1 MFVVRYSFPNVN
13 YRKPKITHNMNK
25 TLIFLLASTLFFTS
39 CKRRQINQSANIPAV
54 TDSTNVV
61 ITQPISKDSA
71 KVIIADVPVKM
82 AENEVDK
89 LKIEDIDFRYLK
101 AKAKVS
107 YKTPNDSKSFT
118 VDIRMK
124 KDSLIWMN
132 ISAFGITGATALF
145 DRNLVKLYNKLEGE
159 YNEYTYT
166 DFSEKFNFNVT
177 YDILQSLII
186 GNRPFKKNKS
196 RVVRENEYYLLK
208 QEQDK
213 VLIDNYI
220 GENKKLKKLL
230 LTQEDTNNKL
240 TLDFDD
246 FTTLNQYLFP
256 NSSLITVDYKSN
268 EDQKMYQTV
277 VNIKHTKV
285 ELLET
290 PLEFPFKVPE
300 KLLKK

>member
-1 MFVVRYSFPNVN
+1 
-13 YRKPKITHNMNK
+13 MNK
-25 TLIFLLASTLFFTS
+25 TLIFLLASTLFFAS
-39 CKRRQINQSANIPAV
+39 CKRRQINKSANVPAV

-61 ITQPISKDSA
+61 STDSISKDSVR
-71 KVIIADVPVKM
+71 VIIADVPVKM
-82 AENEVDK
+82 VENEEDK
-89 LKIEDIDFRYLK
+89 VKIEDIDFIYLK

-107 YKTPNDSKSFT
+107 VKTPKESQNVN

-132 ISAFGITGATALF
+132 VSALGFSVATALF
-145 DRNLVKLYNKLEGE
+145 DKNVVKLYDKFHGE

-166 DFSEKFNFNVT
+166 DFAEKFKFNIS
-177 YDILQSLII
+177 YDILQSLIV

-213 VLIDNYI
+213 VMIDNYI

-240 TLDFDD
+240 TLDFND
-246 FTTLNQYLFP
+246 FTMLNQYLFP

-285 ELLET
+285 ELLEM

>member
-1 MFVVRYSFPNVN
+1 
-13 YRKPKITHNMNK
+13 MNK
-25 TLIFLLASTLFFTS
+25 PFIFLLASTLFFTS
-39 CKRRQINQSANIPAV
+39 CKRQQINKSASLPSI
-54 TDSTNVV
+54 DSVNVAIVNPPV
-61 ITQPISKDSA
+61 IVDSA
-71 KVIIADVPVKM
+71 VVVPNNPVKVV
-82 AENEVDK
+82 ENEEDK
-89 LKIEDIDFRYLK
+89 VKIDEIDFKYLK
-101 AKAKVS
+101 AKAKVT
-107 YKTPNDSKSFT
+107 YKTPNDGRTVT

-132 ISAFGITGATALF
+132 ISQFGITGATALF
-145 DRNLVKLYNKLEGE
+145 NKDVVKFYNKIEGD
-159 YNEYTYT
+159 YNEYTYI
-166 DFSEKFNFNVT
+166 DFSEKFNFNIT
-177 YDILQSLII
+177 YDILQSLIV

-208 QEQDK
+208 QEQDR

-230 LTQEDTNNKL
+230 LTQSDTNNKL
-240 TLDFDD
+240 TLDFND
-246 FTTLNQYLFP
+246 FTMLNQYLFP

-285 ELLET
+285 ELLDT

>member
-1 MFVVRYSFPNVN
+1 
-13 YRKPKITHNMNK
+13 MNK
-25 TLIFLLASTLFFTS
+25 SFVFLLVSTLFFAS
-39 CKRRQINQSANIPAV
+39 CKRQQINKSASVPS
-54 TDSTNVV
+54 TDSVNVAV
-61 ITQPISKDSA
+61 INPPVVVDSTIVTPPNNPV
-71 KVIIADVPVKM
+71 KVI
-82 AENEVDK
+82 ENEEDK
-89 LKIEDIDFRYLK
+89 VKIDEIDFKYLK
-101 AKAKVS
+101 AKAKVT
-107 YKTPNDSKSFT
+107 YKTPNDGRT
-118 VDIRMK
+118 VNVDIRMK

-132 ISAFGITGATALF
+132 ISQFGITGATALF
-145 DRNLVKLYNKLEGE
+145 NKDVVKFYNKIAGE
-159 YNEYTYT
+159 YDEYTYS
-166 DFSEKFNFNVT
+166 DFSEKFNFNIS
-177 YDILQSLII
+177 YDILQSLIV

-208 QEQDK
+208 QEQDR

-246 FTTLNQYLFP
+246 FTMLNQYLFP

-285 ELLET
+285 ELLDT
-290 PLEFPFKVPE
+290 PLAFPFKVPE

>member
-1 MFVVRYSFPNVN
+1 
-13 YRKPKITHNMNK
+13 MNK
-25 TLIFLLASTLFFTS
+25 SLIFLLASILFFAS
-39 CKRRQINQSANIPAV
+39 CKRQQINQSANVPVV

-61 ITQPISKDSA
+61 AIDSVRKDSA
-71 KVIIADVPVKM
+71 RIIIADVPIKM
-82 AENEVDK
+82 AENEEDKVKVD
-89 LKIEDIDFRYLK
+89 DIDFKYLK
-101 AKAKVS
+101 AKAKVAF
-107 YKTPNDSKSFT
+107 KSPKENENVI

-132 ISAFGITGATALF
+132 ISKFGITGATALF
-145 DRNLVKLYNKLEGE
+145 NKDLVKFYNKLEGQ
-159 YNEYTYT
+159 YDEYTYT
-166 DFSEKFNFNVT
+166 DFAEKFKFNIT
-177 YDILQSLII
+177 YDILQSLIV

-240 TLDFDD
+240 TLDFND
-246 FTTLNQYLFP
+246 FSTLNQYLFP

>member
-1 MFVVRYSFPNVN
+1 
-13 YRKPKITHNMNK
+13 MNK
-25 TLIFLLASTLFFTS
+25 PFIFLLASTLFFTS
-39 CKRRQINQSANIPAV
+39 CKRQQINKSASLPSIDSVNVAIVNPPVIVDTAV
-54 TDSTNVV
+54 VV
-61 ITQPISKDSA
+61 PNN
-71 KVIIADVPVKM
+71 PVKVV
-82 AENEVDK
+82 ENEEDK
-89 LKIEDIDFRYLK
+89 VKIDEIDFKYLK
-101 AKAKVS
+101 AKAKVT
-107 YKTPNDSKSFT
+107 YKTPNDGRTVT

-132 ISAFGITGATALF
+132 ISQFGITGATALF
-145 DRNLVKLYNKLEGE
+145 NKDVVKFYNKIEGD
-159 YNEYTYT
+159 YNEYTYV
-166 DFSEKFNFNVT
+166 DFSEKFNFNIT
-177 YDILQSLII
+177 YDILQSLIV

-208 QEQDK
+208 QEQDR

-230 LTQEDTNNKL
+230 LTQSDTNNKL

-246 FTTLNQYLFP
+246 FTMLNQYLFP

-285 ELLET
+285 ELLDT

>member
-1 MFVVRYSFPNVN
+1 
-13 YRKPKITHNMNK
+13 MNK
-25 TLIFLLASTLFFTS
+25 SLIFLLAYTLFFAS
-39 CKRRQINQSANIPAV
+39 CKRQQINKTANTSDKDSVNTTVFTPPVIVKDSVKITTPNIPV
-54 TDSTNVV
+54 
-61 ITQPISKDSA
+61 
-71 KVIIADVPVKM
+71 KVG
-82 AENEVDK
+82 ENEEDK
-89 LKIEDIDFRYLK
+89 VKIDEIDFRYLK

-107 YKTPNDSKSFT
+107 IKSPKESQNVN

-124 KDSLIWMN
+124 KDSLIWIN
-132 ISAFGITGATALF
+132 ISVMGFTGATVLF
-145 DRNLVKLYNKLEGE
+145 DKDIVKFYDKYHGE
-159 YNEYTYT
+159 YNEYTYSA
-166 DFSEKFNFNVT
+166 FGEKFNFNVS
-177 YDILQSLII
+177 YDILQSLIV

-208 QEQDK
+208 QEQDR

-246 FTTLNQYLFP
+246 FTVLNQYLFP

-285 ELLET
+285 ELLDT

>member
-1 MFVVRYSFPNVN
+1 
-13 YRKPKITHNMNK
+13 MNK
-25 TLIFLLASTLFFTS
+25 SFVFLLASTLFFAS
-39 CKRRQINQSANIPAV
+39 CKRQQINKSSNIPSIDSVNVAIV
-54 TDSTNVV
+54 TT
-61 ITQPISKDSA
+61 P
-71 KVIIADVPVKM
+71 IIADSAVVIIPNNPVKVV
-82 AENEVDK
+82 ENEEDK
-89 LKIEDIDFRYLK
+89 VKIDEIDFKYLK
-101 AKAKVS
+101 AKAKVAFKGPKES
-107 YKTPNDSKSFT
+107 QNVN

-132 ISAFGITGATALF
+132 ISALGFSVASALF
-145 DRNLVKLYNKLEGE
+145 DKDIVKFYDKFHGE
-159 YNEYTYT
+159 YNEYTYSA
-166 DFSEKFNFNVT
+166 FAEKFNFNIT
-177 YDILQSLII
+177 YDILQALIV

-208 QEQDK
+208 QEQDR

-246 FTTLNQYLFP
+246 FTMLNQYLFP

-285 ELLET
+285 ELLDT

>member
-1 MFVVRYSFPNVN
+1 
-13 YRKPKITHNMNK
+13 MNK
-25 TLIFLLASTLFFTS
+25 TLIFLLASTLFFAS
-39 CKRRQINQSANIPAV
+39 CKRQQINQSANIPV
-54 TDSTNVV
+54 VSDSTKIVSIDSV
-61 ITQPISKDSA
+61 SRDSA
-71 KVIIADVPVKM
+71 KIIIADVPIK
-82 AENEVDK
+82 AIENEVDK
-89 LKIEDIDFRYLK
+89 LKIEDIDFAYLK

-107 YKTPNDSKSFT
+107 YKTMDDSKSFT

-132 ISAFGITGATALF
+132 ISVIGITGATALF
-145 DRNLVKLYNKLEGE
+145 DKDLVKLYQKIEGK
-159 YNEYTYT
+159 YDEYTYT
-166 DFSEKFNFNVT
+166 DFAEKFNFNVT

-240 TLDFDD
+240 TLDFTD
-246 FTTLNQYLFP
+246 FTMLNQYLFP

-268 EDQKMYQTV
+268 EDQKIYQTV

-290 PLEFPFKVPE
+290 PLEFPFRVPE
-300 KLLKK
+300 KLLKKN

>member
-1 MFVVRYSFPNVN
+1 
-13 YRKPKITHNMNK
+13 MNK
-25 TLIFLLASTLFFTS
+25 PFIFLLASTLFFTS
-39 CKRRQINQSANIPAV
+39 CKRQQINKSASLPSI
-54 TDSTNVV
+54 DSVNVAIVNPPV
-61 ITQPISKDSA
+61 IVDSA
-71 KVIIADVPVKM
+71 VVVPNNPVKVV
-82 AENEVDK
+82 ENEEDK
-89 LKIEDIDFRYLK
+89 VKIDEIDFKYLK
-101 AKAKVS
+101 AKAKVT
-107 YKTPNDSKSFT
+107 YKTPNDGRTVT

-132 ISAFGITGATALF
+132 ISQFGITGATALF
-145 DRNLVKLYNKLEGE
+145 NKDVVKFYNKIEGD
-159 YNEYTYT
+159 YNEYTYV
-166 DFSEKFNFNVT
+166 DFSEKFNFNIT
-177 YDILQSLII
+177 YDILQSLIV

-208 QEQDK
+208 QEQDR

-230 LTQEDTNNKL
+230 LTQSDTNNKL

-246 FTTLNQYLFP
+246 FTMLNQYLFP

-285 ELLET
+285 ELLDT

>member
-1 MFVVRYSFPNVN
+1 
-13 YRKPKITHNMNK
+13 MNK
-25 TLIFLLASTLFFTS
+25 PFIFLLASTLFFTS
-39 CKRRQINQSANIPAV
+39 CRRQQINKSASLPSI
-54 TDSTNVV
+54 DSVNVAIVNPPV
-61 ITQPISKDSA
+61 IVDSA
-71 KVIIADVPVKM
+71 VVVPNNPVKVV
-82 AENEVDK
+82 ENEEDK
-89 LKIEDIDFRYLK
+89 VKIDEIDFKYLK
-101 AKAKVS
+101 AKAKVT
-107 YKTPNDSKSFT
+107 YKTPNDGRTVT

-132 ISAFGITGATALF
+132 ISQFGITGATALF
-145 DRNLVKLYNKLEGE
+145 NKDVVKFYNKIEGD
-159 YNEYTYT
+159 YNEYTYV
-166 DFSEKFNFNVT
+166 DFSEKFNFNIT
-177 YDILQSLII
+177 YDILQSLIV

-208 QEQDK
+208 QEQDR

-230 LTQEDTNNKL
+230 LTQSDTNNKL

-246 FTTLNQYLFP
+246 FTMLNQYLFP

-285 ELLET
+285 ELLDT

>member
-1 MFVVRYSFPNVN
+1 
-13 YRKPKITHNMNK
+13 MNK
-25 TLIFLLASTLFFTS
+25 SLIFLLAYTLFFAS
-39 CKRRQINQSANIPAV
+39 CKRQQINKTAN
-54 TDSTNVV
+54 TSDSTDASKVV
-61 ITQPISKDSA
+61 FTPPVIQKDS
-71 KVIIADVPVKM
+71 VNIVTPNNPVKVG
-82 AENEVDK
+82 ENEEDK
-89 LKIEDIDFRYLK
+89 VKIDEIDFRYLK

-107 YKTPNDSKSFT
+107 IKSPKET
-118 VDIRMK
+118 QNVNVDIRMK
-124 KDSLIWMN
+124 KDSLIWIN
-132 ISAFGITGATALF
+132 ISVMGFTGATVLF
-145 DRNLVKLYNKLEGE
+145 DKDIVKFYDKYHGE
-159 YNEYTYT
+159 YNEYTYSA
-166 DFSEKFNFNVT
+166 FGEKFNFNVS
-177 YDILQSLII
+177 YDILQSLIV

-208 QEQDK
+208 QEQDR

-246 FTTLNQYLFP
+246 FTMLNQYLFP

-285 ELLET
+285 ELLDT

>member
-1 MFVVRYSFPNVN
+1 
-13 YRKPKITHNMNK
+13 MNK
-25 TLIFLLASTLFFTS
+25 SLVFLLASTLFFTS
-39 CKRRQINQSANIPAV
+39 CKRQQINKSSNIPSIDSVNVAV
-54 TDSTNVV
+54 ESS
-61 ITQPISKDSA
+61 P
-71 KVIIADVPVKM
+71 IIADSTVIIIPNNPVKVI
-82 AENEVDK
+82 ENEEDK
-89 LKIEDIDFRYLK
+89 VKIDEIDFKYLK
-101 AKAKVS
+101 AKAKVAFKGPKES
-107 YKTPNDSKSFT
+107 QNVN

-132 ISAFGITGATALF
+132 ISALGFSVASALF
-145 DRNLVKLYNKLEGE
+145 DKGIVKFYDKFHGE
-159 YNEYTYT
+159 YNEYTYSAFA
-166 DFSEKFNFNVT
+166 DKFNFNIT
-177 YDILQSLII
+177 YDILQALIV

-208 QEQDK
+208 QEQDR

-246 FTTLNQYLFP
+246 FTMLNQYLFP

-285 ELLET
+285 ELLDT
-290 PLEFPFKVPE
+290 PLEFPFKVPD

>member
-1 MFVVRYSFPNVN
+1 
-13 YRKPKITHNMNK
+13 MNK
-25 TLIFLLASTLFFTS
+25 SLIFLLASTLFFTS

-54 TDSTNVV
+54 IDSVKVV
-61 ITQPISKDSA
+61 TTPSVVKDSV
-71 KVIIADVPVKM
+71 KIVMPKPV
-82 AENEVDK
+82 ENEEDK
-89 LKIEDIDFRYLK
+89 VKIEEIDFRYLK

-107 YKTPNDSKSFT
+107 VKTPKESQNVN

-132 ISAFGITGATALF
+132 ISALGFSVATALF
-145 DRNLVKLYNKLEGE
+145 DKNIVKLYDKFHGE

-166 DFSEKFNFNVT
+166 DFAEKFKFNIN

-240 TLDFDD
+240 TLDFND
-246 FTTLNQYLFP
+246 FTMLNQYLFP
-256 NSSLITVDYKSN
+256 SSSLITVDYKSN

>member
-1 MFVVRYSFPNVN
+1 
-13 YRKPKITHNMNK
+13 MNK
-25 TLIFLLASTLFFTS
+25 FLIFFLATTLFFSS
-39 CKRRQINQSANIPAV
+39 CKRQQINKTADIAV
-54 TDSTNVV
+54 EIDTTKVV
-61 ITQPISKDSA
+61 VEPIKQDSA
-71 KVIIADVPVKM
+71 KTVIADVPIKP
-82 AENEVDK
+82 AENEEDK
-89 LKIEDIDFRYLK
+89 LKIEEIDFTYLK
-101 AKAKVS
+101 AKAKVA

-132 ISAFGITGATALF
+132 ISVMGITGATALF
-145 DRNLVKLYNKLEGE
+145 DKNLVKLYQKIEGE
-159 YNEYTYT
+159 YDEYTYA
-166 DFSEKFNFNVT
+166 DFSEKFKFNVN
-177 YDILQSLII
+177 YDILQSLIV

-220 GENKKLKKLL
+220 GENRKLKKLL

-240 TLDFDD
+240 TLDFTD

-300 KLLKK
+300 KLLKKN

>member
-1 MFVVRYSFPNVN
+1 
-13 YRKPKITHNMNK
+13 MNK
-25 TLIFLLASTLFFTS
+25 SFVFLLVSTLFFAS
-39 CKRRQINQSANIPAV
+39 CKRQQINKSASIQS
-54 TDSTNVV
+54 TDSVNVAVV
-61 ITQPISKDSA
+61 IPPVIADSA
-71 KVIIADVPVKM
+71 VVIIPNNPVKID
-82 AENEVDK
+82 ENEEDK
-89 LKIEDIDFRYLK
+89 VKIDEIDFTYLK

-107 YKTPNDSKSFT
+107 YKSPNDSKSFT

-132 ISAFGITGATALF
+132 ITVSGFAVAAGLF
-145 DRNLVKLYNKLEGE
+145 DKNTVKLYDKFHGE
-159 YNEYTYT
+159 YNEYSYA
-166 DFSEKFNFNVT
+166 DFAEKFNFNVN
-177 YDILQSLII
+177 YDILQSLIV

-208 QEQDK
+208 QEQDR

-230 LTQEDTNNKL
+230 LTQEDTDNKL

-246 FTTLNQYLFP
+246 FTMLNQYLFP

-285 ELLET
+285 ELLDT

>member
-1 MFVVRYSFPNVN
+1 
-13 YRKPKITHNMNK
+13 
-25 TLIFLLASTLFFTS
+25 
-39 CKRRQINQSANIPAV
+39 
-54 TDSTNVV
+54 
-61 ITQPISKDSA
+61 
-71 KVIIADVPVKM
+71 
-82 AENEVDK
+82 
-89 LKIEDIDFRYLK
+89 
-101 AKAKVS
+101 VS
-107 YKTPNDSKSFT
+107 

-132 ISAFGITGATALF
+132 VSAMGFSVASLLF
-145 DRNLVKLYNKLEGE
+145 DKDLVKIYNKLEGNYDE
-159 YNEYTYT
+159 LTYD
-166 DFSEKFNFNVT
+166 DFSEKFNFNVN
-177 YDILQSLII
+177 YDILQSLIV

-230 LTQEDTNNKL
+230 LTQQDTDNKL

-246 FTTLNQYLFP
+246 FTMLNQYLFP
-256 NSSLITVDYKSN
+256 SSSLITVDYKSN

-285 ELLET
+285 ELLDT

-300 KLLKK
+300 KLLKKN

>member
-1 MFVVRYSFPNVN
+1 
-13 YRKPKITHNMNK
+13 MNK
-25 TLIFLLASTLFFTS
+25 ILIFLLASTLFFTS
-39 CKRRQINQSANIPAV
+39 CKRRQINKSANDPPI
-54 TDSTNVV
+54 TDSTNVGSTDS
-61 ITQPISKDSA
+61 IGKDSA
-71 KVIIADVPVKM
+71 KIIADVPVKM
-82 AENEVDK
+82 AESEEDK
-89 LKIEDIDFRYLK
+89 VKIEDIDFTYLK

-107 YKTPNDSKSFT
+107 VKTSKESQNVN

-132 ISAFGITGATALF
+132 VSALGFSVATALF
-145 DRNLVKLYNKLEGE
+145 DKNVVKLYDKFHGE

-166 DFSEKFNFNVT
+166 DFAKKFKFNVN
-177 YDILQSLII
+177 YDILQSLIV

-213 VLIDNYI
+213 VMIDNYI

-240 TLDFDD
+240 TLDFND
-246 FTTLNQYLFP
+246 FTMLNQYLFP

>member
-1 MFVVRYSFPNVN
+1 
-13 YRKPKITHNMNK
+13 MNK
-25 TLIFLLASTLFFTS
+25 PFIFLLASTLFFTS
-39 CKRRQINQSANIPAV
+39 CKRQQINKSASLPSI
-54 TDSTNVV
+54 DSVNVAIVNPPV
-61 ITQPISKDSA
+61 IVDSA
-71 KVIIADVPVKM
+71 VVVPNNPVKVV
-82 AENEVDK
+82 ENEEDK
-89 LKIEDIDFRYLK
+89 VKIDEIDFKYLK
-101 AKAKVS
+101 AKAKVT
-107 YKTPNDSKSFT
+107 YKTPNDGRTVT

-132 ISAFGITGATALF
+132 ISQFGITGATALF
-145 DRNLVKLYNKLEGE
+145 NKDVVKFYNKIEGD
-159 YNEYTYT
+159 YNEYTYI
-166 DFSEKFNFNVT
+166 DFSEKFNFNIT
-177 YDILQSLII
+177 YDILQSLIV

-196 RVVRENEYYLLK
+196 RVVREYEYYLLN
-208 QEQDK
+208 QEQDR

-230 LTQEDTNNKL
+230 LTQSDTNNKL

-246 FTTLNQYLFP
+246 FTMLNQYLFP

-285 ELLET
+285 ELLDT

>member
-1 MFVVRYSFPNVN
+1 
-13 YRKPKITHNMNK
+13 MNR

-61 ITQPISKDSA
+61 ITQPVSKDSA
-71 KVIIADVPVKM
+71 KVIIADVPVKTG
-82 AENEVDK
+82 ENEVDK

-107 YKTPNDSKSFT
+107 VKTPNDNQNFT

-124 KDSLIWMN
+124 KDSIIWMN
-132 ISAFGITGATALF
+132 ISVIGITGATALF
-145 DRNLVKLYNKLEGE
+145 DKNFVKLYDKYHGE

-166 DFSEKFNFNVT
+166 EFAEKFKFNIN

-208 QEQDK
+208 QEEDK

-246 FTTLNQYLFP
+246 FKMLNQYLFP

>member
-1 MFVVRYSFPNVN
+1 
-13 YRKPKITHNMNK
+13 MNK
-25 TLIFLLASTLFFTS
+25 PFIFLLASTLFFTS
-39 CKRRQINQSANIPAV
+39 CKRQQINKSASLPSIDSVNIAIVNPP
-54 TDSTNVV
+54 V
-61 ITQPISKDSA
+61 IVDSA
-71 KVIIADVPVKM
+71 VVVPNNPVKVV
-82 AENEVDK
+82 ENEEDK
-89 LKIEDIDFRYLK
+89 VKIDEIDFKYLK
-101 AKAKVS
+101 AKAKVT
-107 YKTPNDSKSFT
+107 YKTPNDGRTVT

-132 ISAFGITGATALF
+132 ISQFGITGATALF
-145 DRNLVKLYNKLEGE
+145 NKDVVKFYNKIEGD
-159 YNEYTYT
+159 YNEYTYA
-166 DFSEKFNFNVT
+166 DFSEKFNFNIT
-177 YDILQSLII
+177 YDILQSLIV

-208 QEQDK
+208 QEQDR

-230 LTQEDTNNKL
+230 LTQSDTNNKL

-246 FTTLNQYLFP
+246 FTMLNQYLFP

-285 ELLET
+285 ELLDT

>member
-1 MFVVRYSFPNVN
+1 
-13 YRKPKITHNMNK
+13 MNK
-25 TLIFLLASTLFFTS
+25 YFVFLLVSTLFFAS
-39 CKRRQINQSANIPAV
+39 CKRQQINKSASV
-54 TDSTNVV
+54 SSTDSVNVAVVNPPVIVDSAVV
-61 ITQPISKDSA
+61 ILPNNPV
-71 KVIIADVPVKM
+71 KVI
-82 AENEVDK
+82 ENEEDK
-89 LKIEDIDFRYLK
+89 VKIDEIDFKYLK
-101 AKAKVS
+101 AKAKVAFKGPKES
-107 YKTPNDSKSFT
+107 QNVN

-132 ISAFGITGATALF
+132 ISALGFSVASALF
-145 DRNLVKLYNKLEGE
+145 DKDVVKFYDKFHGE
-159 YNEYTYT
+159 YNEYTYSA
-166 DFSEKFNFNVT
+166 FAEKFNFNIT

-196 RVVRENEYYLLK
+196 RVTRENEYYLLK
-208 QEQDK
+208 QEQDR

-230 LTQEDTNNKL
+230 LTQEDTDNKL
-240 TLDFDD
+240 TLDFND
-246 FTTLNQYLFP
+246 FTMLNQYLFP

-285 ELLET
+285 ELLDT

>member
-1 MFVVRYSFPNVN
+1 
-13 YRKPKITHNMNK
+13 MNK
-25 TLIFLLASTLFFTS
+25 TLILLLASTLFFTS
-39 CKRRQINQSANIPAV
+39 CKRRQINKTANVPAV

-61 ITQPISKDSA
+61 FMDSIRIDSA
-71 KVIIADVPVKM
+71 NVIIANVPVKM
-82 AENEVDK
+82 AENEEDK
-89 LKIEDIDFRYLK
+89 VKIEDIDFRYLK

-107 YKTPNDSKSFT
+107 IKTPKESQNVN

-132 ISAFGITGATALF
+132 VSSLGFSVATALF
-145 DRNLVKLYNKLEGE
+145 NKDVVKLYDKFHGE

-166 DFSEKFNFNVT
+166 DFAEKFKFNVN
-177 YDILQSLII
+177 YDILQSLIV

-240 TLDFDD
+240 TLDFND
-246 FTTLNQYLFP
+246 FTMLNQYLFP

-268 EDQKMYQTV
+268 EDHKMYQTV

>member
-1 MFVVRYSFPNVN
+1 
-13 YRKPKITHNMNK
+13 MNK
-25 TLIFLLASTLFFTS
+25 PFIFLLASTLFFTS
-39 CKRRQINQSANIPAV
+39 CKRQQINKSASLPSI
-54 TDSTNVV
+54 DSVNVAIVNPPV
-61 ITQPISKDSA
+61 IVDSA
-71 KVIIADVPVKM
+71 VVVPNNPVKVV
-82 AENEVDK
+82 ENEEDK
-89 LKIEDIDFRYLK
+89 VKIDEIDFKYLK
-101 AKAKVS
+101 AKAKVT
-107 YKTPNDSKSFT
+107 YKTPNDGRTVT

-132 ISAFGITGATALF
+132 ISQFGITGATALF
-145 DRNLVKLYNKLEGE
+145 NKDVVKFYNKIEGD
-159 YNEYTYT
+159 YNEYTYA
-166 DFSEKFNFNVT
+166 DFSEKFNFNIT
-177 YDILQSLII
+177 YDILQSLIV

-208 QEQDK
+208 QEQDR

-230 LTQEDTNNKL
+230 LTQSDTNNKL

-246 FTTLNQYLFP
+246 FTMLNQYLFP

-285 ELLET
+285 ELLDT

>member
-1 MFVVRYSFPNVN
+1 
-13 YRKPKITHNMNK
+13 MNK

-39 CKRRQINQSANIPAV
+39 CKRRQINQSANVPIL

-61 ITQPISKDSA
+61 SMDSIRNDSA
-71 KVIIADVPVKM
+71 KIIIADVPVKV

-89 LKIEDIDFRYLK
+89 LKIEDIDFKYLK

-107 YKTPNDSKSFT
+107 VKTPKESQNVN

-132 ISAFGITGATALF
+132 VSALGFSVATALF
-145 DRNLVKLYNKLEGE
+145 DKNVVKLYDKFHGE

-166 DFSEKFNFNVT
+166 DFAEKFKFNIN

-208 QEQDK
+208 QEQDR

-240 TLDFDD
+240 TLDFND
-246 FTTLNQYLFP
+246 FTMLNQYLFP

>member
-1 MFVVRYSFPNVN
+1 
-13 YRKPKITHNMNK
+13 MNK
-25 TLIFLLASTLFFTS
+25 SLIFLLASTLFFAS
-39 CKRRQINQSANIPAV
+39 CKRQQINQSASIPS
-54 TDSTNVV
+54 TDSVNVAVVNPHIITDSAVV
-61 ITQPISKDSA
+61 IPPNNPV
-71 KVIIADVPVKM
+71 KVI
-82 AENEVDK
+82 ENEEDK
-89 LKIEDIDFRYLK
+89 VKIDEIDFTYLK
-101 AKAKVS
+101 AKAKVT
-107 YKTPNDSKSFT
+107 YKTPNDGRT
-118 VDIRMK
+118 VNVDIRMK

-132 ISAFGITGATALF
+132 ISQFGITGATALF
-145 DRNLVKLYNKLEGE
+145 NKDVVKFYNKIAGE
-159 YNEYTYT
+159 YDEYTYSA
-166 DFSEKFNFNVT
+166 FAEKFNFNIT
-177 YDILQSLII
+177 YDILQSLIV

-196 RVVRENEYYLLK
+196 RVTRENEYYLLK
-208 QEQDK
+208 QEQDR

-246 FTTLNQYLFP
+246 FTMLNQYLFP

-285 ELLET
+285 ELLDT

-300 KLLKK
+300 KLLKKN

>member
-1 MFVVRYSFPNVN
+1 
-13 YRKPKITHNMNK
+13 MNK
-25 TLIFLLASTLFFTS
+25 SLIFLLASTLFFAS
-39 CKRRQINQSANIPAV
+39 CKRQQINKSASLPS
-54 TDSTNVV
+54 TDSVNVAV
-61 ITQPISKDSA
+61 LTPPVVVDSA
-71 KVIIADVPVKM
+71 VIVPPNNPIKVV
-82 AENEVDK
+82 ENEEDK
-89 LKIEDIDFRYLK
+89 VKIDEIDFKYLK

-107 YKTPNDSKSFT
+107 YKSPNDSKNFT

-132 ISAFGITGATALF
+132 ISVSGFAVAAGLF
-145 DRNLVKLYNKLEGE
+145 DKNTVKLYDKFHGE

-166 DFSEKFNFNVT
+166 DFAEKFNFNVN
-177 YDILQSLII
+177 YDILQSLIV

-196 RVVRENEYYLLK
+196 RVTRENEYYLLK
-208 QEQDK
+208 QEQDR

-246 FTTLNQYLFP
+246 FTMLNQYLFP

-285 ELLET
+285 ELLDT

>member
-1 MFVVRYSFPNVN
+1 MYKS
-13 YRKPKITHNMNK
+13 
-25 TLIFLLASTLFFTS
+25 LIFFLALTLFFTS

-54 TDSTNVV
+54 KDSTNVV
-61 ITQPISKDSA
+61 INQTISKDSV
-71 KVIIADVPVKM
+71 KTIIADVPIKV
-82 AENEVDK
+82 AENEEDK
-89 LKIEDIDFRYLK
+89 VKIEDIDFKYLK

-107 YKTPNDSKSFT
+107 VKTPDDSKSFT

-124 KDSLIWMN
+124 KDSVIWMN
-132 ISAFGITGATALF
+132 ISVIGITGATALF
-145 DRNLVKLYNKLEGE
+145 DKNVVKLYNKIEGE
-159 YNEYTYT
+159 YNEYTYA
-166 DFSEKFNFNVT
+166 DFSEKFKFNLS
-177 YDILQSLII
+177 YDILQSLIV

-213 VLIDNYI
+213 VMIDNYI

-240 TLDFDD
+240 TLDFND
-246 FTTLNQYLFP
+246 FKMLNQYLFP

>member
-1 MFVVRYSFPNVN
+1 
-13 YRKPKITHNMNK
+13 MNK
-25 TLIFLLASTLFFTS
+25 PFIFLLASTLFFTS
-39 CKRRQINQSANIPAV
+39 CKRQQINKSASLPSIDSVNIAIVNPP
-54 TDSTNVV
+54 V
-61 ITQPISKDSA
+61 IVDSA
-71 KVIIADVPVKM
+71 VVVPNNPVKVV
-82 AENEVDK
+82 ENEEDK
-89 LKIEDIDFRYLK
+89 VKIDEIDFKYLK
-101 AKAKVS
+101 AKAKVT
-107 YKTPNDSKSFT
+107 YKTPNDGRTVT

-132 ISAFGITGATALF
+132 ISQFGITGATALF
-145 DRNLVKLYNKLEGE
+145 NKDAVKFYNKIEGD
-159 YNEYTYT
+159 YNEYTYV
-166 DFSEKFNFNVT
+166 DFSEKFNFNIT
-177 YDILQSLII
+177 YDILQSLIV

-208 QEQDK
+208 QEQDR

-230 LTQEDTNNKL
+230 LTQSDTNNKL

-246 FTTLNQYLFP
+246 FTMLNQYLFP

-285 ELLET
+285 ELLDT

>member
-1 MFVVRYSFPNVN
+1 
-13 YRKPKITHNMNK
+13 MNK
-25 TLIFLLASTLFFTS
+25 PFIFLLASTLFFTS
-39 CKRRQINQSANIPAV
+39 CKRQQINKSASLPSI
-54 TDSTNVV
+54 DSVNVAILNPPV
-61 ITQPISKDSA
+61 IVDSA
-71 KVIIADVPVKM
+71 VVVPNNPVKVV
-82 AENEVDK
+82 ENEEDK
-89 LKIEDIDFRYLK
+89 VKIDEIDFKYLK
-101 AKAKVS
+101 AKAKVT
-107 YKTPNDSKSFT
+107 YKTPNDGRTVT

-132 ISAFGITGATALF
+132 ISQFGITGATALF
-145 DRNLVKLYNKLEGE
+145 NKDVVKFYNKIEGD
-159 YNEYTYT
+159 YNEYTYV
-166 DFSEKFNFNVT
+166 DFSEKFNFNIT
-177 YDILQSLII
+177 YDILQSLIV

-208 QEQDK
+208 QEQDR

-230 LTQEDTNNKL
+230 LTQSDTNNKL

-246 FTTLNQYLFP
+246 FTMLNQYLFP

-285 ELLET
+285 ELLDT

>member
-1 MFVVRYSFPNVN
+1 
-13 YRKPKITHNMNK
+13 MNK
-25 TLIFLLASTLFFTS
+25 SLVFLLASTLFFTS
-39 CKRRQINQSANIPAV
+39 CKRQQINKSSNIPSIDSVNVAV
-54 TDSTNVV
+54 ES
-61 ITQPISKDSA
+61 PP
-71 KVIIADVPVKM
+71 IIADSTVIIIPNNPVKVI
-82 AENEVDK
+82 ENEEDK
-89 LKIEDIDFRYLK
+89 VKIDEIDFKYLK
-101 AKAKVS
+101 AKAKVAFKGQKES
-107 YKTPNDSKSFT
+107 QNVN

-132 ISAFGITGATALF
+132 ISALGFSVASALF
-145 DRNLVKLYNKLEGE
+145 DKGIVKFYDKFHGE
-159 YNEYTYT
+159 YNEYTYSAFA
-166 DFSEKFNFNVT
+166 DKFNFNIT
-177 YDILQSLII
+177 YDILQALIV

-208 QEQDK
+208 QEQDR

-246 FTTLNQYLFP
+246 FTMLNQYLFP

-285 ELLET
+285 ELLDT
-290 PLEFPFKVPE
+290 PLEFPFKVPD